1 MIRDTIV
8 RLKGGRPNDTGRVA
22 ITSCVRREKLCMV
35 IWSSRIGD
43 VNFTWEREC
52 DLVKVV

>member
-8 RLKGGRPNDTGRVA
+8 RLKGGRADDLGRVS

-35 IWSSRIGD
+35 IWPSRVGE
-43 VNFTWEREC
+43 VRFTWEREK
-52 DLVKVV
+52 DLVKV

>member
-22 ITSCVRREKLCMV
+22 VTSCVRREKLCMV
-35 IWSSRIGD
+35 IWSSRVGD
-43 VNFTWEREC
+43 VRFTWEREC
-52 DLVKVV
+52 DLVKV

>member
-8 RLKGGRPNDTGRVA
+8 RLIGGRPDDTGRVV

-35 IWSSRIGD
+35 VWPSRVGE
-43 VNFTWEREC
+43 VRFTWEREC
-52 DLVKVV
+52 DLVKV